1 MIWVSTS
8 KLTVPCLGARTPTR
22 CRGLILYD
30 GIRVALD
37 DDRAAEIA
45 ATFER
50 IRRPLQ
56 WPMEN
61 FRRQRISNR
70 RFVVFRFS
78 RVRRA
83 ARAGFAFGFAL
94 SEDSLP
100 AVREP
105 PEVVAYAF
113 VHPAAAALHRTL
125 VAGAGPWG
133 SDRHRLYDRGA
144 SRLDVHGVRLD
155 RRRHER
161 EVRSFSGLLELGE
174 DRPQPF
180 QPRHVTGPESERL
193 SLAHAASVPQR
204 VATS

>member
-8 KLTVPCLGARTPTR
+8 KLTVPCLGARTPTG

-61 FRRQRISNR
+61 FRRRHRSNR
-70 RFVVFRFS
+70 RFEGYEFS
-78 RVRRA
+78 RVRRNV
-83 ARAGFAFGFAL
+83 RAGFAFGFAL
-94 SEDSLP
+94 REDSLP
-100 AVREP
+100 GITNP

-113 VHPAAAALHRTL
+113 VEPNGSSLHRAL
-125 VAGAGPWG
+125 V
-133 SDRHRLYDRGA
+133 
-144 SRLDVHGVRLD
+144 
-155 RRRHER
+155 
-161 EVRSFSGLLELGE
+161 
-174 DRPQPF
+174 
-180 QPRHVTGPESERL
+180 
-193 SLAHAASVPQR
+193 
-204 VATS
+204 